1 MATACLNQNGNSAG
15 PGCKFHVCAQLGYG
29 TRYNFGY
36 PMYRR
41 YYVQVTKGQSSN
53 FTSNL
58 KVSWTST
65 TYALNVAG
73 SYASTG
79 WVSLGNKTCGTS
91 VSLASVNCYYTG
103 GSGATY
109 KSTSSAGS
117 WTVPKATH
125 TVAYNANGGS
135 GAPAS
140 QTKTYGAVLTLSS
153 TKPTRVGY
161 TFKGWSTSSTAT
173 SATYSAGGSY
183 EADQWGGTVTLYA
196 VWSVNSYTLTY
207 NANGGSVSST
217 STAFTYGNT
226 ITLATPTR
234 TGYTFTRWHT
244 NGVHPLNCG
253 RKYMYTNTFSVH
265 FEAYHSNW
273 SSAAST
279 RIISCTESGGWNIE
293 DYGGAPSFIAYSGG
307 YKYAISS
314 LTWANMSAG
323 WHTFDLIFTGSAITI
338 YIDGTQRG
346 TVACGTIAYN
356 ATNSL
361 FLGDEAAETQT
372 GVGSIPF
379 TGSLAN
385 FRIANN
391 STKVSSN
398 NTFQSPAQN
407 FTLVAEWKANTY
419 TVAYDANGGSGTM
432 ASVTHTYN
440 TAKNLTT
447 NAFTRAGYNFAGWN
461 TAKDGSGT
469 SYANEASVK
478 NLTTTN
484 GVTVTLYAQWTP
496 WTHTVT
502 YNGNA
507 DGVTNL
513 PANQTKTYGSDLT
526 LSSTKPER
534 PGYLFQGWA
543 TSANGPVVYQPGGTY
558 SADQNGGTVTLY
570 AVWLVATKITMTL
583 SDITSGYNIT
593 NTSAGKAVLST
604 LNIPFTLGTVTENA
618 SLKFYYHPYYIDK
631 NGTKKYFSTDP
642 IGGQTPTAMGNKG
655 TLTLSGDNV
664 KAYILATENYDYIT
678 IGVDTYTA
686 EITEDTK
693 GSAGPYN
700 YAVYINNY
708 TPVYVDV
715 LNVYRLTDSS
725 IVAKVEIEFPSC
737 YSGIASTTYPQLYF
751 NSSAITTAP
760 TSASVNGTI
769 GTYIYNLTGLS
780 GAGTFEA
787 SFDDGLT
794 AMTSVRKIAAST
806 ANQRFSVEE
815 DTVYALEF
823 IEVGKEGI

>member
-15 PGCKFHVCAQLGYG
+15 PSCKFHVCAQLGYG

-73 SYASTG
+73 TYADTG
-79 WVSLGNKTCGTS
+79 WVSLGNKTCGTP
-91 VSLASVNCYYTG
+91 VSLASVNCYYRG
-103 GSGATY
+103 GSGTTY

-117 WTVPKATH
+117 WTVPIATH

-153 TKPTRVGY
+153 TKPTRTGY

-173 SATYSAGGSY
+173 SATYSAGGQY
-183 EADQWGGTVTLYA
+183 GADQWGGTVTLYA
-196 VWSVNSYTLTY
+196 VWKINAYTNSIAHWLW
-207 NANGGSVSST
+207 G
-217 STAFTYGNT
+217 F
-226 ITLATPTR
+226 
-234 TGYTFTRWHT
+234 T
-244 NGVHPLNCG
+244 NGEG
-253 RKYMYTNTFSVH
+253 TN
-265 FEAYHSNW
+265 
-273 SSAAST
+273 
-279 RIISCTESGGWNIE
+279 
-293 DYGGAPSFIAYSGG
+293 P
-307 YKYAISS
+307 
-314 LTWANMSAG
+314 
-323 WHTFDLIFTGSAITI
+323 
-338 YIDGTQRG
+338 
-346 TVACGTIAYN
+346 
-356 ATNSL
+356 
-361 FLGDEAAETQT
+361 
-372 GVGSIPF
+372 
-379 TGSLAN
+379 
-385 FRIANN
+385 
-391 STKVSSN
+391 
-398 NTFQSPAQN
+398 
-407 FTLVAEWKANTY
+407 
-419 TVAYDANGGSGTM
+419 SGTAYQLSTTSFSANYN
-432 ASVTHTYN
+432 ASVTVN
-440 TAKNLTT
+440 TAKGITPPNGCYLSSSCGTPGLAGSWVNYTMPYTYNQPAKAITWEYNYHPTTYTITYNMNNGTNNSANPSSYNVLYGVTFANPTREYYNFKNWTNASGTVVTGINPGANATFTSASDLTT
-447 NAFTRAGYNFAGWN
+447 KLASRTVGNQTI
-461 TAKDGSGT
+461 TA
-469 SYANEASVK
+469 N
-478 NLTTTN
+478 
-484 GVTVTLYAQWTP
+484 WTP

-507 DGVTNL
+507 TGVTNL
-513 PANQTKTYGSDLT
+513 PANQTKAYGST
-526 LSSTKPER
+526 ITIPSGTSGTPVR
-534 PGYLFQGWA
+534 AGYLFQGWA
-543 TSANGPVVYQPGGTY
+543 TTPTGAVAYKPGATY
-558 SADQNGGTVTLY
+558 GADQNGGTVTLY

-583 SDITSGYNIT
+583 SDVTSGYNIT
-593 NTSAGKAVLST
+593 NTSAGKAVLSA

-631 NGTKKYFSTDP
+631 DGTKKYFSTDP

-715 LNVYRLTDSS
+715 LNVYRPTDSS
-725 IVAKVEIEFPSC
+725 IVVKVEIEFPSC